1 MVVNQTE
8 ARAQLSSTITDYH
21 EPFGQGFTVVKIYK
35 KNFLQLSCSDVLLHL
50 KYTFISHALKAT
62 YQGSLCY
69 VHLGSSEV
77 IDSAELTSGASSSVN
92 SQSTVP
98 SAVTE
103 HRRVFNYAGRGAHT
117 FQPRPS

>member
-50 KYTFISHALKAT
+50 KYKVLLCEPKIEFNNLAGGKALASDHHGGKCQPGTILKLHSSH
-62 YQGSLCY
+62 Y
-69 VHLGSSEV
+69 
-77 IDSAELTSGASSSVN
+77 
-92 SQSTVP
+92 
-98 SAVTE
+98 
-103 HRRVFNYAGRGAHT
+103 
-117 FQPRPS
+117 